1 MATKKPVRP
10 KKAAKRGERK
20 RGLTSAIGPK
30 ATTALVIVVLA
41 GGLAIGDRMRPSREI
56 KDDVVGTV
64 GTDTVLAP
72 DGAKSSAASGVN
84 VKKTSAA
91 VPVDGET
98 AVAPK
103 TPFVT
108 VAGCLER
115 NNDGFRLKDTS
126 GADAPKARSWKSGFM
141 KKGSASLDVVDP
153 AHVIS
158 LTDYVGRRVSVTG
171 TLTGREMK
179 AKSVRRMSA
188 SCD

>member
-10 KKAAKRGERK
+10 KKAVKRGERK

-41 GGLAIGDRMRPSREI
+41 GGLAIGDRMRPSKDT

-72 DGAKSSAASGVN
+72 DGPKSGTASGM
-84 VKKTSAA
+84 KKTSAT

-98 AVAPK
+98 TVAPK

-141 KKGSASLDVVDP
+141 KKGSASLEVVDP
-153 AHVIS
+153 AHAIT

-171 TLTGREMK
+171 TLSGREMK
-179 AKSVRRMSA
+179 VKSVRRMSA

>member
-10 KKAAKRGERK
+10 KKAARRGERK

-41 GGLAIGDRMRPSREI
+41 GGLAIGDRLRPSKEI

-72 DGAKSSAASGVN
+72 DGAKSGAASGM
-84 VKKTSAA
+84 KKTSAA

-126 GADAPKARSWKSGFM
+126 GAEAPKARSWKSGFM
-141 KKGSASLDVVDP
+141 KKGSASLDVSDP
-153 AHVIS
+153 AHAITLS
-158 LTDYVGRRVSVTG
+158 DYVGRRVSVTG

>member
-41 GGLAIGDRMRPSREI
+41 GGLAMGDRLRPSKEI

-72 DGAKSSAASGVN
+72 DGAKSGAASGM
-84 VKKTSAA
+84 KKTSAA
-91 VPVDGET
+91 VPVDGEA

-141 KKGSASLDVVDP
+141 KKGSASLDVSDP
-153 AHVIS
+153 AHAITLS
-158 LTDYVGRRVSVTG
+158 DYVGRRVSVTG

>member
-41 GGLAIGDRMRPSREI
+41 GGLAMGDRLRPSKEI

-72 DGAKSSAASGVN
+72 DGAKSGGASGM
-84 VKKTSAA
+84 KRTSAT

-126 GADAPKARSWKSGFM
+126 GAEAPKARSWKSGFM
-141 KKGSASLDVVDP
+141 KKGSASLDVSDP
-153 AHVIS
+153 AHAITLS
-158 LTDYVGRRVSVTG
+158 DYVGRRVSVTG

>member
-41 GGLAIGDRMRPSREI
+41 GGLAIGDRLRPSKEI
-56 KDDVVGTV
+56 KDDAVGTV

-72 DGAKSSAASGVN
+72 DGAKSGAASGM
-84 VKKTSAA
+84 KTSAA
-91 VPVDGET
+91 VPVDGEA

-153 AHVIS
+153 AHAITLS
-158 LTDYVGRRVSVTG
+158 DYVGRRVSVTG

-188 SCD
+188 ACD

>member
-10 KKAAKRGERK
+10 KKAARRGERK

-41 GGLAIGDRMRPSREI
+41 GGLAIGQRLRPSRETR
-56 KDDVVGTV
+56 DDVVGTV
-64 GTDTVLAP
+64 GTDTVLTP
-72 DGAKSSAASGVN
+72 DGAKSGAVSGM
-84 VKKTSAA
+84 KKTSAT
-91 VPVDGET
+91 VPVDGEA
-98 AVAPK
+98 AVVPK

-115 NNDGFRLKDTS
+115 SNDGFRLKDTT

-141 KKGSASLDVVDP
+141 KKGSASLDVTDP
-153 AHVIS
+153 AHAIT

-171 TLTGREMK
+171 TLSGHEMK

>member
-41 GGLAIGDRMRPSREI
+41 GGLAMGDRLRPSKEI

-72 DGAKSSAASGVN
+72 DGAKSGAASGM
-84 VKKTSAA
+84 KKTSAA

-141 KKGSASLDVVDP
+141 KKGSASLDVSDP
-153 AHVIS
+153 AHAITLS
-158 LTDYVGRRVSVTG
+158 DYVGRRVSVTG

>member
-10 KKAAKRGERK
+10 KKAVKRGERK

-41 GGLAIGDRMRPSREI
+41 GGLVIGDRMRPSKES
-56 KDDVVGTV
+56 KDEVVGTV

-72 DGAKSSAASGVN
+72 DGVKSGAASGMT
-84 VKKTSAA
+84 KTSAA

-141 KKGSASLDVVDP
+141 KKGSASLDVIDP
-153 AHVIS
+153 AHIVT

-179 AKSVRRMSA
+179 VKSVRRMSA
-188 SCD
+188 SCE

>member
-10 KKAAKRGERK
+10 KKAVKRGERK

-41 GGLAIGDRMRPSREI
+41 GGLVIGDRMSPRDSKA

-72 DGAKSSAASGVN
+72 DGAKSGAASGMT
-84 VKKTSAA
+84 KTSAT

-141 KKGSASLDVVDP
+141 KKGSASLDVIDP
-153 AHVIS
+153 AHTIT
-158 LTDYVGRRVSVTG
+158 LADYVGRRVSVTG

-179 AKSVRRMSA
+179 VKSVRRMSA
-188 SCD
+188 SCE

>member
-41 GGLAIGDRMRPSREI
+41 GGLAMGDRLRPSKEI

-72 DGAKSSAASGVN
+72 DGAKSGAASGM
-84 VKKTSAA
+84 KKTSAT

-98 AVAPK
+98 AVTPK

-115 NNDGFRLKDTS
+115 NTDGFRLKDTT
-126 GADAPKARSWKSGFM
+126 GADAPKARSWKSGFLT
-141 KKGSASLDVVDP
+141 KRAAAIRLVDAVNTLKLP
-153 AHVIS
+153 SHV
-158 LTDYVGRRVSVTG
+158 GQRVSATG
-171 TLTGREMK
+171 TLVDGEMR
-179 AKSVRRMSA
+179 ARALQSVA
-188 SCD
+188 PSCR

>member
-41 GGLAIGDRMRPSREI
+41 GGLAIGDRLRPSKES

-72 DGAKSSAASGVN
+72 DGAKSGAESGM
-84 VKKTSAA
+84 KKTSAA
-91 VPVDGET
+91 VPVDGEA

-153 AHVIS
+153 AHAITLS
-158 LTDYVGRRVSVTG
+158 DYVGRRVSVTG

-188 SCD
+188 ACD

>member
-10 KKAAKRGERK
+10 KKAARRGERK

-41 GGLAIGDRMRPSREI
+41 GGLAMGDRLRPSKEI

-72 DGAKSSAASGVN
+72 DGAKSGAASGM
-84 VKKTSAA
+84 KKTSAA
-91 VPVDGET
+91 VPVDGGA

-141 KKGSASLDVVDP
+141 KKGSASLDVSDP
-153 AHVIS
+153 AHAITLS
-158 LTDYVGRRVSVTG
+158 DYVGRRVSVTG

>member
-10 KKAAKRGERK
+10 KKAARRGERK

-41 GGLAIGDRMRPSREI
+41 GGLAIGDRLRPSKEI

-72 DGAKSSAASGVN
+72 DGAKSGAASGM
-84 VKKTSAA
+84 KKTSAT

-141 KKGSASLDVVDP
+141 KKGSASLDVSDP
-153 AHVIS
+153 AHAITLS
-158 LTDYVGRRVSVTG
+158 DYVGRRVSVTG

>member
-10 KKAAKRGERK
+10 KKAARRGERK

-41 GGLAIGDRMRPSREI
+41 GGLAIGDRLRPSKEI

-72 DGAKSSAASGVN
+72 DGAKSGAASGM
-84 VKKTSAA
+84 KKTSAA

-141 KKGSASLDVVDP
+141 KKGSASLDVSDP
-153 AHVIS
+153 AHAITLS
-158 LTDYVGRRVSVTG
+158 DYVGRRVSVTG

>member
-1 MATKKPVRP
+1 MATKKPMRP
-10 KKAAKRGERK
+10 KKAVKRGERK

-41 GGLAIGDRMRPSREI
+41 GGLVIGDRMRPS
-56 KDDVVGTV
+56 KDRNDEVVGTV

-72 DGAKSSAASGVN
+72 DGTPEKSGAASGM
-84 VKKTSAA
+84 KKTSAT

-115 NNDGFRLKDTS
+115 NNDGFRLKDTT

-141 KKGSASLDVVDP
+141 KKGSASLDVIDP
-153 AHVIS
+153 AHSVV

-179 AKSVRRMSA
+179 VKSVRRMSP

>member
-10 KKAAKRGERK
+10 KKAARRGERK

-41 GGLAIGDRMRPSREI
+41 GGLAMGDRLRPSKEI

-72 DGAKSSAASGVN
+72 DGAKSGAASGM
-84 VKKTSAA
+84 KKTSAA

-141 KKGSASLDVVDP
+141 KKGSASLDVSDP
-153 AHVIS
+153 AHAITLS
-158 LTDYVGRRVSVTG
+158 DYVGRRVSVTG

>member
-1 MATKKPVRP
+1 MATKKPVRR
-10 KKAAKRGERK
+10 KKAVRRGERK

-30 ATTALVIVVLA
+30 ATTALVLVVLA
-41 GGLAIGDRMRPSREI
+41 GGLVIGDRLRPSKDRN
-56 KDDVVGTV
+56 DDVVGTV

-72 DGAKSSAASGVN
+72 DGTAKSGTANGMKKVSA
-84 VKKTSAA
+84 T

-98 AVAPK
+98 AAAAK

-115 NNDGFRLKDTS
+115 NADGFRLKDTT

-153 AHVIS
+153 AHTFT
-158 LTDYVGRRVSVTG
+158 LTDYVGRRVSITG

-179 AKSVRRMSA
+179 VKSVRRMSA

>member
-1 MATKKPVRP
+1 
-10 KKAAKRGERK
+10 
-20 RGLTSAIGPK
+20 GLTSAIGPK

-41 GGLAIGDRMRPSREI
+41 GGLAIGDRLRPSKAI
-56 KDDVVGTV
+56 KDEVVRTG
-64 GTDTVLAP
+64 GTDHVLAP
-72 DGAKSSAASGVN
+72 DGAKSGAAGGM
-84 VKKTSAA
+84 KRTSAT

-141 KKGSASLDVVDP
+141 KKGSASLDVSYP
-153 AHVIS
+153 AHAIPLS
-158 LTDYVGRRVSVTG
+158 DYVGRRVSVTC